1 MQKSL
6 EIRKVIKKNL
16 GLRYKF
22 AEDKEYDTTLTEA
35 IFCQRE
41 LIKVMCGPLELIY

>member
-1 MQKSL
+1 MRRSL

-16 GLRYKF
+16 DVRYKF

-41 LIKVMCGPLELIY
+41 LIKVMCGPFEPIC